1 MPFMFGAPA
10 HPAGDDEAKFRPRPA
25 QLLIAILVFLA
36 VAGAGNLIV
45 NLQSREL
52 EARHQVALLIEA
64 SAVRAR
70 LSRELNRVLY
80 LTSGLSGYLA
90 VRRNDLQRDEIE
102 AILAALYDNSS
113 HIRNFAVAVGYRL
126 TYVYPVRGNEKA
138 IGLNYPDVPEQW
150 PAVKRAIDS
159 GQPLL
164 IGPIKLVQGGS
175 GLIYRVPIFIND
187 RYWGLLSSVINA
199 ESLITEALLD
209 GVSGSYALAI
219 RNVDER
225 GVAGPAFWGRESL
238 FEQRDAQRIAMEV
251 PGGQWELALHSG
263 AAPGQQTLWLMRGLV
278 WLLALT
284 LGWSAL
290 IVMMQRIRLARQ
302 AMFDPLTR
310 LPNRLL
316 TSDRINRALS
326 GLRRDTSRTCLLL
339 FIDLDGFKLINDGF
353 GHKAGD
359 FALQGAAARMAKA
372 LRETDTVGRWGGD
385 EFVAFME
392 NVDAANIDELVGKI
406 RDAIEQPVQYSGDQL
421 TVGAS
426 IGHAWAPADGSL
438 LDELIRTADKR
449 MYAEKDLRSS
459 RTGR

>member
-1 MPFMFGAPA
+1 MPLMLGTPA
-10 HPAGDDEAKFRPRPA
+10 RQPGDDRADHRPRPV
-25 QLLIAILVFLA
+25 QLLIAILVFVA

-52 EARHQVALLIEA
+52 EARNQVELLIEA

-80 LTSGLSGYLA
+80 LTSGLSAYLA
-90 VRRNDLQRDEIE
+90 VRRDNLQRDEIE
-102 AILAALYDNSS
+102 AILASLYENSS

-138 IGLNYPDVPEQW
+138 VGLNYPDRPDQW
-150 PAVKRAIDS
+150 PAVKRAVDS

-175 GLIYRVPIFIND
+175 GLIYRVPIFIKD

-199 ESLITEALLD
+199 ESLITEGLLD
-209 GVSGSYALAI
+209 GISGGYSLAI
-219 RNVDER
+219 RNIDEH
-225 GVAGPAFWGRESL
+225 GNPGPVFWGRESL
-238 FEQRDAQRIAMEV
+238 FGERNAQRVAMEV
-251 PGGQWELALHSG
+251 PGGQWELALHAGSVQ
-263 AAPGQQTLWLMRGLV
+263 GQQNLWLMRGLV

-284 LGWSAL
+284 LGWGAL
-290 IVMMQRIRLARQ
+290 IVMMQRSRLAHQ

-316 TSDRINRALS
+316 TSDRINRSLS
-326 GLRRDTSRTCLLL
+326 GLRRDASRSCLLL
-339 FIDLDGFKLINDGF
+339 FIDLDGFKLINDCF

-359 FALQGAAARMAKA
+359 FALQSAAARMAKA
-372 LRETDTVGRWGGD
+372 LRESDTVGRWGGD
-385 EFVAFME
+385 EFVVFME
-392 NVDAANIDELVGKI
+392 NVDTASIDELTGKI
-406 RDAIEQPVQYSGDQL
+406 RDLVEQPVQYAGNQL

-426 IGHAWAPADGSL
+426 IGHAWAPADGTL
-438 LDELIRTADKR
+438 LDELIRTADQR
-449 MYAEKDLRSS
+449 MYANKDLRSKHG
-459 RTGR
+459 GR